1 MSRTIRITPTT
12 ERRTPRRLG
21 RRLTTRREILAAEV
35 TW

>member
-21 RRLTTRREILAAEV
+21 RRLTTRRAILSAEV

>member
-1 MSRTIRITPTT
+1 MSRTIRNAPSG
-12 ERRTPRRLG
+12 ERRAPRRLG

>member
-1 MSRTIRITPTT
+1 MSRTIRQTPSP
-12 ERRTPRRLG
+12 ERRAPRRLG